1 MFSAGGIITLFFHQA
16 DRLILAY
23 NLIGLF
29 TVLFTGMVF
38 YHSRLKWRILRIENW
53 KTIKQ
58 THLARLKLSWSSI
71 PPARETVVP
80 EHHPYAYDLDIV
92 GPYSLLRLLDTTV
105 STRGYTYLSSALLL
119 PGRVSADLEHRQ
131 KLVRELV
138 PRSLLRDRII
148 LEAKT
153 ISGDGP
159 LRSEEMADVFKTS
172 KVFAGIKRVLILEAG
187 LAILTA
193 IFFALEYVNGPRFW
207 TYLFITY
214 AAIYLFYVS
223 RLAPIFGHALTLR
236 SQLERLEPLLAYLEK
251 RRELNAP
258 ELNTLCAPFRQAG
271 FRPSQLIRKMARI
284 CDGLSVRAHPMVQL
298 ILNAVLPWD
307 FYFAFKYERLRV
319 RLLDL
324 FPNWL
329 DALGQIEMASSLAQF
344 SALHHEYTFPLIGKE
359 GEESPTIIAKD
370 MGHPLIPDSKRVVN
384 DFTLDGLGSITL
396 ITGSN
401 MSGKSTFLRTLGIN
415 VCLAQAGGPVCA
427 RSFLAPLMRMYCS
440 LRIKDDLEMGL
451 SYFYA
456 EVKRLKQIMD
466 AAADQSSPPVL
477 FLIDEI
483 FKGTNNR
490 ERIIGSTA
498 YLMAL
503 VNSHGLG
510 LVTTHDLELTGLS
523 TENRK
528 ISNYYFQESIAEGR
542 LAFDYRL
549 HKGFCSATNALRI
562 MALEGLPVQRC
573 DI

>member
-1 MFSAGGIITLFFHQA
+1 MNHAVF
-16 DRLILAY
+16 AY
-23 NLIGLF
+23 ILIGLF
-29 TVLFTGMVF
+29 TALFTGMVF

-58 THLARLKLSWSSI
+58 THLARLKLDWSSI
-71 PPARETVVP
+71 PPAREAVVS

-92 GPYSLLRLLDTTV
+92 GPFSLLRLLDATV
-105 STRGYTYLSSALLL
+105 STRGHTYLSSALLL
-119 PGRVSADLEHRQ
+119 PGRISANLEHRQ

-138 PRSLLRDRII
+138 PRSLLRDKII

-153 ISGDGP
+153 ISGDDP
-159 LRSEEMADVFKTS
+159 LRSEEMADVLKTS
-172 KVFAGIKRVLILEAG
+172 KVFSGIERVLILEAG

-193 IFFALEYVNGPRFW
+193 LFFALEYVLDGPRFW
-207 TYLFITY
+207 PYLFITY
-214 AAIYLFYVS
+214 AGIYLFYVS
-223 RLAPIFGHALTLR
+223 RLAPIFGQALTLR
-236 SQLERLEPLLAYLEK
+236 SQLERLERLLGYLEK
-251 RRELNAP
+251 RRDLDAP

-271 FRPSQLIRKMARI
+271 FRPSQSLRKMARI
-284 CDGLSVRAHPMVQL
+284 CDGLSVKANPMVHF
-298 ILNAVLPWD
+298 ILNAVFPWD
-307 FYFAFKYERLRV
+307 FYFAFKYERLRAG
-319 RLLDL
+319 LLEV

-329 DALGQIEMASSLAQF
+329 DVLGQIEMASSLAQF
-344 SALHHEYTFPLIGKE
+344 AALHPEYTFPLICKE
-359 GEESPTIIAKD
+359 GEESPTIIAED
-370 MGHPLIPDSKRVVN
+370 IGHPLIPASKRVVN

-427 RSFLAPLMRMYCS
+427 RSFSAPLMRIYCS

-456 EVKRLKQIMD
+456 EVKRLKQILD

-498 YLMAL
+498 YLRAL

-528 ISNYYFQESIAEGR
+528 ISNYYFQESIGGGH
-542 LAFDYRL
+542 LVFDYRL

-562 MALEGLPVQRC
+562 MALEGLPVQQY